1 MSEGQSLSSIVPLA
15 VIEQPACPKC
25 QAQMML
31 APASCQHL
39 AGTALHTFDCAAC
52 NHALK
57 TLAACEDSKLSEG
70 LDAAVKPFSANP
82 STLPEHTTP
91 VCSSLKVRGL
101 HADAVPIDHSGATGC
116 EKVDLAR
123 AAMTPDPIS
132 PRRRSI
138 HAIRSGKPP

>member
-31 APASCQHL
+31 ARIVPAF

-70 LDAAVKPFSANP
+70 LDAAVRPFSANP

-101 HADAVPIDHSGATGC
+101 RADAVPMDHSGATCC
-116 EKVDLAR
+116 EQVDLAR
-123 AAMTPDPIS
+123 GRNDSDPIS